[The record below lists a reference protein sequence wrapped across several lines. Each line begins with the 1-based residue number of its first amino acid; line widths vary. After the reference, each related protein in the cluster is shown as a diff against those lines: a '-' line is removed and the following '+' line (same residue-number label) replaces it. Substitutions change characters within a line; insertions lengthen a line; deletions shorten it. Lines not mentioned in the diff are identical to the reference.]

1 MSKLGAD
8 DPAREEAEEIRKAAE
23 RGAALTR
30 QLLAFSRRQV
40 LQQEVVDL
48 NVATGQLAGMLQRMA
63 GDAIAVRTV
72 AADQPLR
79 VRMEPGQL
87 EQVLMN
93 LVVNARDAMPD
104 GGSIDI
110 TIESFT
116 LDERS
121 VLRYPGLPPGDYARI
136 AVRDTGTGIT
146 PEQQAHVFEPFFTTK
161 SPSKGTGL
169 GLSIIYGIAKE
180 NGGSVTFMTGP
191 NEGTTFE
198 VLLPLVLEH

>member
-1 MSKLGAD
+1 MSKLRED

-23 RGAALTR
+23 RGASLTR

-48 NVATGQLAGMLQRMA
+48 NVAAAQLNGMLQRMA
-63 GDAIAVRTV
+63 GDLIVVNTTT
-72 AADQPLR
+72 ADKPVL

-93 LVVNARDAMPD
+93 LVVNARDAMPE
-104 GGSIDI
+104 GGRVDI
-110 TIESFT
+110 TVEPVS

-121 VLRYPGLPPGDYARI
+121 VLRYQGLPAGDYARI
-136 AVRDTGTGIT
+136 AVRDTGIGIT

-161 SPSKGTGL
+161 LPSKGTGL

-180 NGGSVTFMTGP
+180 NGGAVTFTTAP